1 MTSGRPTPRPEG
13 VPRSVRNERTAGEGV
28 RFLEFVLML
37 QKMTWFD
44 VLKFDHSIPSHLTH
58 SKGQHLFGWL
68 FVSLCRTIC
77 VSTFKPSYKR
87 RRQYLCTSAGSVVY
101 ILTLSPF

>member
-37 QKMTWFD
+37 QKMT
-44 VLKFDHSIPSHLTH
+44 
-58 SKGQHLFGWL
+58 
-68 FVSLCRTIC
+68 
-77 VSTFKPSYKR
+77 
-87 RRQYLCTSAGSVVY
+87 
-101 ILTLSPF
+101 